1 MKLFVD
7 NGVFNITLGNDEE
20 FFQVVVFCY
29 FHITKVVFIIF
40 KTVHL
45 FEYCKIN
52 CKFNYTD

>member
-1 MKLFVD
+1 MSNSMKLFVD

-29 FHITKVVFIIF
+29 FHVTKVVFIIL

-45 FEYCKIN
+45 FEFDIVK
-52 CKFNYTD
+52 